1 MDGREELVLRLA
13 AKRRAKLELSDSGYA
28 ELLLAVREDPER
40 FMEDGSDEAFAVVAR
55 AVAALDEAREGDDL
69 LDDGEFFS
77 QRAKR
82 MERLGDECV
91 RALALD
97 PNCTEAQLLLAL
109 AQDPDPDL
117 LLNALLA
124 IDDDATRRLG
134 PVAQE
139 AGADAWSDVFARG
152 RLRVKAAI
160 ARTCLDSARYRM
172 ADSVARQVTGAS
184 PLDPLGA
191 RHTSALALAR
201 LEEEAALDALEASFG
216 RRGDSWTQ
224 LARLILFYKLG
235 RMGAARRALKGLDT
249 LCEGGVYALLRP
261 VMVDTYLPDRPAATP
276 YSFEEVTL
284 AVHEADPIVVDVPDL
299 VTWVQDQPG
308 MVQSARAFADNAGLE
323 W

>member
-109 AQDPDPDL
+109 QF
-117 LLNALLA
+117 
-124 IDDDATRRLG
+124 R
-134 PVAQE
+134 E
-139 AGADAWSDVFARG
+139 
-152 RLRVKAAI
+152 
-160 ARTCLDSARYRM
+160 
-172 ADSVARQVTGAS
+172 
-184 PLDPLGA
+184 
-191 RHTSALALAR
+191 
-201 LEEEAALDALEASFG
+201 
-216 RRGDSWTQ
+216 
-224 LARLILFYKLG
+224 
-235 RMGAARRALKGLDT
+235 
-249 LCEGGVYALLRP
+249 
-261 VMVDTYLPDRPAATP
+261 
-276 YSFEEVTL
+276 
-284 AVHEADPIVVDVPDL
+284 
-299 VTWVQDQPG
+299 
-308 MVQSARAFADNAGLE
+308 DNI
-323 W
+323 

>member
-13 AKRRAKLELSDSGYA
+13 AKRRAKLGLSDSGYA

-40 FMEDGSDEAFAVVAR
+40 FVEDGSDGAFAVVAR

-82 MERLGDECV
+82 MERLRTQCR

-97 PNCTEAQLLLAL
+97 AGCTEAQLLLAL
-109 AQDPDPDL
+109 AQDLDPDPL
-117 LLNALLA
+117 LDELLQ
-124 IDDDATRRLG
+124 IDRDATGRLG
-134 PVAQE
+134 PVPQA

-172 ADSVARQVTGAS
+172 ADSVARQVTGATHA
-184 PLDPLGA
+184 DPLGA

-201 LEEEAALDALEASFG
+201 LEDESALDALEASFG

-299 VTWVQDQPG
+299 VTWVQDQPD
-308 MVQSARAFADNAGLE
+308 MLQSARTFADNSGLE

>member
-28 ELLLAVREDPER
+28 ELLLAVREEPER

-109 AQDPDPDL
+109 AQDPNPDL

-172 ADSVARQVTGAS
+172 AD
-184 PLDPLGA
+184 
-191 RHTSALALAR
+191 
-201 LEEEAALDALEASFG
+201 
-216 RRGDSWTQ
+216 
-224 LARLILFYKLG
+224 
-235 RMGAARRALKGLDT
+235 
-249 LCEGGVYALLRP
+249 
-261 VMVDTYLPDRPAATP
+261 
-276 YSFEEVTL
+276 
-284 AVHEADPIVVDVPDL
+284 
-299 VTWVQDQPG
+299 
-308 MVQSARAFADNAGLE
+308 
-323 W
+323 